1 MVHIIWLTPLDH
13 GGGAAEAL
21 YRDEKR
27 GSTGWRGKYRD
38 IFGVHQDWHASNT
51 SNWDVKLK

>member
-1 MVHIIWLTPLDH
+1 MWSEEERSQSVHIIWITPLDH

-21 YRDEKR
+21 DRDEKR

-38 IFGVHQDWHASNT
+38 IFGVYQD
-51 SNWDVKLK
+51 

>member
-1 MVHIIWLTPLDH
+1 MWSEEERSQSVHIIWNTPLDH

-21 YRDEKR
+21 DQDEKR

-38 IFGVHQDWHASNT
+38 IFGVYQD
-51 SNWDVKLK
+51 